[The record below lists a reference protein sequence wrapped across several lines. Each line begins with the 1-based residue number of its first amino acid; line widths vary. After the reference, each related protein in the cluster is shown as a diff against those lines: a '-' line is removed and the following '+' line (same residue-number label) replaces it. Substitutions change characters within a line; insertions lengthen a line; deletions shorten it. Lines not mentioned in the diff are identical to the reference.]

1 MYLIEFNT
9 CSILLP
15 PRLLNTPALGP
26 ALALAPANTE
36 YDPLP
41 QYSFAYNVQ
50 DALTGDH
57 KNHQESRNGDV
68 VKGIFQLCCVAYTLI
83 VTETMAHFIKYLR
96 FI

>member
-50 DALTGDH
+50 DALTGDQ
-57 KNHQESRNGDV
+57 KNHQESRDGDV
-68 VKGIFQLCCVAYTLI
+68 VKGICQTVLC
-83 VTETMAHFIKYLR
+83 
-96 FI
+96 